1 MSEAKPA
8 QPSSSPV
15 ALLVA
20 LAVSFGAQALAAS
33 ISHANMDWY
42 ETLQKPV
49 FTPPAIAFPIVWTTL
64 YALMAVSVWV
74 FWRRVETASL
84 RKRGLTWFGIQL
96 VLNVAWTFAFFG
108 LHRPLYGV
116 AVIFM
121 LLLAI
126 VVTIVLF
133 HRASRTASLLLMPY
147 CLWVAFAA
155 ALNIGVFVLNP
166 GG

>member
-1 MSEAKPA
+1 MSAAKPT
-8 QPSSSPV
+8 QPRSSFV

-42 ETLQKPV
+42 ETLQKPA

-64 YALMAVSVWV
+64 YAAMAVSVWM
-74 FWRRVETASL
+74 FWRRAEKATL

-96 VLNVAWTFAFFG
+96 ALNVAWTFAFFG

-116 AVIFM
+116 AVVFM

-126 VVTIVLF
+126 VITIVF
-133 HRASRTASLLLMPY
+133 FDRASRTASLLLVPY

-155 ALNIGVFVLNP
+155 ALNVGVSVLNP
-166 GG
+166 GA

>member
-1 MSEAKPA
+1 
-8 QPSSSPV
+8 
-15 ALLVA
+15 
-20 LAVSFGAQALAAS
+20 
-33 ISHANMDWY
+33 MDWY
-42 ETLQKPV
+42 ETLQKPA

-64 YALMAVSVWV
+64 YAVMAVSVWT
-74 FWRRVETASL
+74 FWRRAETATL

-96 VLNVAWTFAFFG
+96 ALNVAWTFAFFG

-126 VVTIVLF
+126 VITIVF
-133 HRASRTASLLLMPY
+133 FDRASRTASLLLGPY

-155 ALNIGVFVLNP
+155 ALNVGVSVLNP
-166 GG
+166 GA

>member
-1 MSEAKPA
+1 MSAAKPT
-8 QPSSSPV
+8 QPRSSLV
-15 ALLVA
+15 ALLIA

-42 ETLQKPV
+42 ETLQKPA

-64 YALMAVSVWV
+64 YAAMAVSVWT
-74 FWRRVETASL
+74 FWRSAETATL

-96 VLNVAWTFAFFG
+96 ALNVAWTFAFFG

-126 VVTIVLF
+126 VITIVF
-133 HRASRTASLLLMPY
+133 FDRASRTASLLLVPY

-155 ALNIGVFVLNP
+155 ALNVGVFVLNP
-166 GG
+166 GA

>member
-1 MSEAKPA
+1 MSAAKPT
-8 QPSSSPV
+8 QLRSSLV

-42 ETLQKPV
+42 ETLQKPA

-64 YALMAVSVWV
+64 YAVMAVSVWM
-74 FWRRVETASL
+74 FWRRAETAKL
-84 RKRGLTWFGIQL
+84 RNAGLAWFGIQL
-96 VLNVAWTFAFFG
+96 ALNVAWTFAFFG

-126 VVTIVLF
+126 VITIVF
-133 HRASRTASLLLMPY
+133 FDRASRTASLLLVPY

-155 ALNIGVFVLNP
+155 ALNVGVFVLNP
-166 GG
+166 GA